1 MWVSCRSMSPFFQQ
15 TTPQPLHS
23 VTLDQIQ
30 VQPSLGL
37 HWLEEGPLC
46 LVRVILHLVS
56 WGGGGGGVGLGVN
69 LGILETTEKT
79 RSGYGFLPSPHAFFA
94 SLFTARLYLE
104 AQNRLLSI
112 PTYPARSSLER
123 IGSYGKHAAASRQ
136 ANIDSFC
143 ITSKFLWML
152 QEF

>member
-1 MWVSCRSMSPFFQQ
+1 MSFHVSFFPTDNTTATPFGYSGSNTGSTFSGFALAGGG
-15 TTPQPLHS
+15 TPLFGASNTPFGELR
-23 VTLDQIQ
+23 
-30 VQPSLGL
+30 G
-37 HWLEEGPLC
+37 W
-46 LVRVILHLVS
+46 
-56 WGGGGGGVGLGVN
+56 GGGGVGLGVN

-143 ITSKFLWML
+143 ITSKFL
-152 QEF
+152 